1 MFVLPSFVVTFC
13 PREGVGNL
21 HWQVNTEEALDAFCK
36 TLRLNGITA
45 YSVKPLQPGDAV
57 DGMPS

>member
-1 MFVLPSFVVTFC
+1 MFILPSFVVTFC
-13 PREGVGNL
+13 PKVGVENL
-21 HWQVNTEEALDAFCK
+21 HWQVNTEEALEAVCK

-45 YSVKPLQPGDAV
+45 YSVKPLKHGDAV